1 MDQVPQ
7 SSFIPRQSGNMVAQP
22 PRRKRGRLNLLS
34 FFALV
39 CFFGSIILAMGA
51 FFLERG
57 HENALREKKD
67 ELTRIEEQFD
77 LDSIDN
83 VRALDTR
90 IRTTEYLIDNHISP
104 SVLLDLLQRNTQE
117 EIQFTMFQFARR
129 PSNNVSVTM
138 LGVAPRFNTVAK
150 QAQRFADDSFFSHV
164 IFSDLDKPEPQYVSF
179 KVDLDISKE
188 AIAYDSIAP
197 LVTEDV
203 AEDATQVSDN
213 GLLSE
218 PDAVSDT
225 AVTTDDSL

>member
-22 PRRKRGRLNLLS
+22 PRKKKGRLNLLS

-57 HENALREKKD
+57 HQNALLEKKA
-67 ELTRIEEQFD
+67 ELSRIEDQFD
-77 LDSIDN
+77 LGAIDN
-83 VRALDTR
+83 IRSLDTR

-117 EIQFTMFQFARR
+117 EIQFTRFQFARR

-138 LGVAPRFNTVAK
+138 LGVAPRFNTVAM
-150 QAQRFADDSFFSHV
+150 QAQRFADDNFFSHV

-179 KVDLDISKE
+179 KVDLDISKD

-197 LVTEDV
+197 LVADEGVEASVEESND
-203 AEDATQVSDN
+203 
-213 GLLSE
+213 GLLG
-218 PDAVSDT
+218 DSD
-225 AVTTDDSL
+225 AVTTTDESL